1 LSLRRRHRFGIGGF
15 SKRSFDLMPP
25 EDLRNAIR
33 SGDLAQLESILKQH
47 PDLSQSKDRRSGGTL
62 LHGAAFFNQPGIA
75 NYLLENGA
83 PVNAG
88 DRRGSSALAWAA
100 SKGHKTIAELL
111 LSHGANANAKD
122 QGGFNALYYAASG
135 GQLDLA
141 KLLLCH
147 GTDLNA
153 KSNDGWTAL
162 HAAAHRGHLQVV
174 EWLVG
179 NDADVNATN
188 SWGQTPLFWTAAGN
202 DGPATE
208 APPKKYLDKT
218 EETEAGKEE
227 ASTGSKKVEVA
238 EFLLARGAN
247 VNASDELAETPLYCA
262 AYAGDLEV
270 TKLLLAAGAMLNAT
284 AKDGWTALCVAAKR
298 GHTEVVK
305 LLLDRGADAALK
317 VKNIYTPFNYAV
329 LNGRKEAAGLLLSL
343 GPKNEMIVNA
353 RCPGCGSKWQH
364 LINAPLFESA
374 RQTRKLFRCTK
385 CGAIWSKRK
394 IEWRASL
401 SGVFAISFAAFYGIY
416 GFHNHHGTE
425 FFHIALGALWT
436 WIGIGHFTKSSRRAH
451 TWIQGAP
458 QSAATD

>member
-1 LSLRRRHRFGIGGF
+1 
-15 SKRSFDLMPP
+15 
-25 EDLRNAIR
+25 LRNAIR
-33 SGDLAQLESILKQH
+33 SGDVAQLNSILKQH
-47 PDLSQSKDRRSGGTL
+47 PDLGQSRDRRSGATL
-62 LHGAAFFNQPGIA
+62 LHGSAFFNQPEIA
-75 NYLLENGA
+75 KYLIENGA
-83 PVNAG
+83 PVDAG
-88 DRRGSSALAWAA
+88 DRRGSTALAWAA
-100 SKGHKTIAELL
+100 SKGHKAIAELL
-111 LSHGANANAKD
+111 LSNGANANAKD

-141 KLLLCH
+141 KLLLCQ

-153 KSNDGWTAL
+153 QSNDGWTAL
-162 HAAAHRGHLQVV
+162 HTAAHRGHLQVV

-202 DGPATE
+202 DGPAAE
-208 APPKKYLDKT
+208 MPPTMNVDKT
-218 EETEAGKEE
+218 QGTEAGKEE
-227 ASTGSKKVEVA
+227 ASTGSKKIEVA

-262 AYAGDLEV
+262 AYVGDLEV

-329 LNGRKEAAGLLLSL
+329 LNGRREAAELLLSL
-343 GPKNEMIVNA
+343 GPKNEMMVNA
-353 RCPGCGSKWQH
+353 RCPGCGSTKQI
-364 LINAPLFESA
+364 LISAPLLISA
-374 RQTRKLFRCTK
+374 RQTRKLLRCTV

-394 IEWRASL
+394 IELRASG
-401 SGVFAISFAAFYGIY
+401 SGLFALFLAAFYGIY
-416 GFHNHHGTE
+416 AFHDPHGME
-425 FFHIALGALWT
+425 ILRFALVVCWAGIALG
-436 WIGIGHFTKSSRRAH
+436 HFSKSSKGPH

-458 QSAATD
+458 QSSVTE